1 MEKQIVLKPC
11 PSCGAEAKVERYAGS
26 VERVSEE
33 VRLLSTWLWR
43 AHCKYCSFKCDGFQ
57 FRSNAIRRWNTRTK
71 EPKS

>member
-11 PSCGAEAKVERYAGS
+11 PSCGAEAKIERY
-26 VERVSEE
+26 VEMEGFIVDSLSIWRV
-33 VRLLSTWLWR
+33 R
-43 AHCKYCSFKCDGFQ
+43 CKYCSFKCDGFQ